1 MFTTTTGILSVLGI
15 QTQIPMFARQ
25 ANFTD
30 WPISPAQ
37 AFFFAELAL
46 IICSGY
52 VLTSMFLPSDLPCLG
67 VVLGTTSIYTIY
79 FDSHFDS

>member
-1 MFTTTTGILSVLGI
+1 
-15 QTQIPMFARQ
+15 MFARQ

-30 WPISPAQ
+30 GPISPAQ
-37 AFFFAELAL
+37 ALFFAELAL
-46 IICSGY
+46 IICSGTKYCQGGSY
-52 VLTSMFLPSDLPCLG
+52 VLTSMFLPSDLPCLR